1 MSRPARL
8 LDLVH
13 LLAGRRSRPV
23 SEIAERFG
31 VSRRTVFR
39 DLAELSERHIPL
51 YRNEHGYRLLDTATL
66 RPLNFTA
73 EEHALLKV
81 ALHNPALRH
90 QPTLRTT
97 LDALEAKLDAA
108 SALVEETPH
117 ALQLAGV
124 DRSGPKAEK
133 AIQPLERTIA
143 SRRSVD
149 IRYDSLSGGRH
160 QWRRL
165 DPWQLFQRSGA
176 WYVVGH
182 CHRNREPRIFR
193 LDRISG
199 IRRRQESYEIP
210 SDFDLERFLEDAWSL
225 VVGDRRW
232 EIELR
237 FDGSV
242 GPLLLNARH
251 HPGERVE
258 ELEDGTIRYRV
269 TLSSLE
275 EIAGWVLT
283 FGGRCRI
290 VKPAELLKRVRETAR
305 SVLQQKSQDKKRLVA
320 PAPDSRSPC

>member
-1 MSRPARL
+1 VSRSARL

-23 SEIAERFG
+23 GEIAERFS
-31 VSRRTVFR
+31 VSERTIFR
-39 DLAELSERHIPL
+39 DLAELAERHIPL
-51 YRNEHGYRLLDTATL
+51 VRDEHGYRLLDTATL

-90 QPTLRTT
+90 QPSLRTT

-108 SALVEETPH
+108 SAQAEESPH

-124 DRSGPKAEK
+124 DRSGPRAEK
-133 AIQPLERTIA
+133 AIQPLERSIA
-143 SRRSVD
+143 GRRSVD

-165 DPWQLFQRSGA
+165 DPWQLFQRAGA
-176 WYVVGH
+176 WYVVGW

-199 IRRRQESYEIP
+199 IRRRQESYAIP
-210 SDFDLERFLEDAWSL
+210 DDFDLELFLEDAWGL
-225 VVGDRRW
+225 VVGNRLW
-232 EIELR
+232 EIELH
-237 FDGSV
+237 FDAGV

-251 HPGERVE
+251 HAGEHVE
-258 ELEDGTIRYRV
+258 KLADGTIRYRV
-269 TLSSLE
+269 TLSSLA
-275 EIAGWVLT
+275 EIAAWVLT
-283 FGGRCRI
+283 FGGRCR
-290 VKPAELLKRVRETAR
+290 VMEPEELKE
-305 SVLQQKSQDKKRLVA
+305 LVA
-320 PAPDSRSPC
+320 QAAREILGEHSDA

>member
-13 LLAGRRSRPV
+13 LLAGRRSRTV
-23 SEIAERFG
+23 AELAERFG
-31 VSRRTVFR
+31 ISQRTIFR

-51 YRNEHGYRLLDTATL
+51 YSDEHGYRLLDTATL

-90 QPTLRTT
+90 QPSLRTT

-108 SALVEETPH
+108 SAMAEETPQ
-117 ALQLAGV
+117 ALQLAGI

-133 AIQPLERTIA
+133 AIQPLERTI
-143 SRRSVD
+143 SRRRAVD
-149 IRYDSLSGGRH
+149 IRYDSLSGGKH
-160 QWRRL
+160 QWRGL
-165 DPWQLFQRSGA
+165 DPWQLFQRAGA
-176 WYVVGH
+176 WYVIGH

-199 IRRRQESYEIP
+199 IRRREESYEIP
-210 SDFDLERFLEDAWSL
+210 ADFDLERHLEDAWGL
-225 VVGDRRW
+225 VVGDRQW

-251 HPGERVE
+251 HSGENVE
-258 ELEDGTIRYRV
+258 ELEDGSIRYRV
-269 TLSSLE
+269 TLSSLT
-275 EIAGWVLT
+275 EIAGWVLG
-283 FGGRCRI
+283 FRGRCR
-290 VKPAELLKRVRETAR
+290 VVGPKELKGLVEEGAQG
-305 SVLQQKSQDKKRLVA
+305 VLSGL
-320 PAPDSRSPC
+320 